1 MTHLVDCTIRQ
12 FRCLVD
18 SRLDLDP
25 SLNWIVGDNG
35 AGKTSV
41 LEALYWLG
49 RGKSFRGAQ
58 AQRCAR
64 SGEQAWSV
72 SARVQQ
78 PDRPPDRLA
87 LRFEHGAL
95 HASANESTTTLVEQA
110 RHLPLQMIEPGLH
123 RVVEDGPAYRR
134 RFLDWGMFHVEHS
147 YLDTWRAFARALK
160 QRNAALRSGQSP
172 AHLSAWTQEVVN
184 SGARL
189 AALRQQGVAALQPPF
204 QARCAEFGL
213 EQAELELLPGWD
225 AGQTLDEALA
235 ARMEQDL
242 RQRMTT
248 AGPHRSELRIAV
260 GGEAARDRVS
270 RGQQKVLLA
279 ALSLA
284 QADVLR
290 TQAGIV
296 PVLLMDDFTAELGA
310 GYQAQLAQALLRY
323 PGQSIVTS
331 LEHSS
336 AMIEV
341 GPARWFHVEQG
352 RIHRRD

>member
-1 MTHLVDCTIRQ
+1 MTHLVDCTIRRY
-12 FRCLVD
+12 RCLAD
-18 SRLDLDP
+18 SRVDLDP

-64 SGEQAWSV
+64 SGESAWSV
-72 SARVQQ
+72 SARVQK

-87 LRFEHGAL
+87 LRFEQGAL
-95 HASANESTTTLVEQA
+95 QASCNESSTTLVEQA

-147 YLDTWRAFARALK
+147 YLEAWRVFARALK
-160 QRNAALRSGQSP
+160 QRNAALRSGQSS
-172 AHLSAWTQEVVN
+172 AHLAAWTQELAI
-184 SGARL
+184 SGGRL
-189 AALRQQGVAALQPPF
+189 AELRQQGVELLTEPF
-204 QARCAEFGL
+204 QQRCTQFGL
-213 EQAELELLPGWD
+213 DEVKLELLPGWD
-225 AGQTLDEALA
+225 AGQSLDAALA
-235 ARMEQDL
+235 ARSEQDA

-248 AGPHRSELRIAV
+248 VGPHRSELRISVA
-260 GGEAARDRVS
+260 GEAARDRVS

-290 TQAGIV
+290 ERVGVI
-296 PVLLMDDFTAELGA
+296 PVLLMDDFTAELGSN
-310 GYQAQLAQALLRY
+310 YQAELARALLDY

-331 LEHSS
+331 LEYTQ
-336 AMIEV
+336 AMLDV

-352 RIHRRD
+352 RIRRSD

>member
-1 MTHLVDCTIRQ
+1 VTQLVDCTIRQ
-12 FRCLVD
+12 FRCLAD
-18 SRLDLDP
+18 SRLALDP

-49 RGKSFRGAQ
+49 RGKSFRGAP

-64 SGEQAWSV
+64 SGENAWSV
-72 SARVQQ
+72 SARVQK
-78 PDRPPDRLA
+78 PERPPDRLA
-87 LRFEHGAL
+87 LRFEQGAL
-95 HASANESTTTLVEQA
+95 HASCNQSATTLVEQA

-123 RVVEDGPAYRR
+123 RIVEDGPAHRR

-184 SGARL
+184 SGSRL
-189 AALRQQGVAALQPPF
+189 AALREQGVAGLLPAF
-204 QARCAEFGL
+204 QARCADFGL
-213 EQAELELLPGWD
+213 EQAKLELLPGWE
-225 AGQTLDEALA
+225 AGQTLGDALA
-235 ARMEQDL
+235 ARMEQDA

-248 AGPHRSELRIAV
+248 AGPHRSELRISV

-290 TQAGIV
+290 TRAGIV

-310 GYQAQLAQALLRY
+310 GYQEQLARALLHY
-323 PGQSIVTS
+323 PGQTIVTS
-331 LEHSS
+331 LEHTS
-336 AMIEV
+336 AMLDV

-352 RIHRRD
+352 RLRRRD